1 LPAGHEPVDLALVG
15 AHHELPPL
23 GRVAH
28 ARLVG
33 LAREVAFELVDSGGP
48 DGGSFRAL
56 RGGSFVLDGIFV
68 RNAMRMR
75 LRADVR
81 ADDVGF
87 RVLREASPPAT
98 IAAQPPHDE
107 PRRP

>member
-1 LPAGHEPVDLALVG
+1 
-15 AHHELPPL
+15 
-23 GRVAH
+23 
-28 ARLVG
+28 
-33 LAREVAFELVDSGGP
+33 
-48 DGGSFRAL
+48 
-56 RGGSFVLDGIFV
+56 
-68 RNAMRMR
+68 MRMR